1 MKVIAIEEH
10 FTTLEHVDALSSL
23 IHRVNSRSAAATD
36 ESNISFEARWVLP
49 AKLPAD
55 DGGIREK
62 LLDFEGYRIN
72 TMDEAGID
80 MQVLS
85 IMSPGVQAFDGE
97 TAVILA
103 KSINEKLAKI
113 VAGNPTR
120 YAGLATIAPQDPET
134 AAEEL
139 ERAISELGLKGACI
153 HSHTKG
159 EYLDDRKYWNIF
171 AMAEK
176 LAVPI
181 YLHPRIP
188 SPDMVRP
195 YLTYPCL
202 ATGMWG
208 FAAEVGLHAM
218 RLICS
223 GLFDQYPGL
232 KIILGHLGEALPF
245 WLWRL
250 DNRWQNNQF
259 GMQLNKRPADYIRDN
274 FVVTTSGM
282 FHQASLLC
290 TLSSLSADRILFA
303 VDYPFES
310 SIEAVKFINSALI
323 GADEKQKICGK
334 NAQDLLRI
342 KG

>member
-1 MKVIAIEEH
+1 MRVIAIEEH
-10 FTTLEHVDALSSL
+10 FTTNEHVKALRSL
-23 IHRVNSRSAAATD
+23 IHRVNSGSADAMD

-55 DGGIREK
+55 DGGIMEK
-62 LLDFEGYRIN
+62 LLDVGEHRIHV
-72 TMDEAGID
+72 MDEAGID

-97 TAVILA
+97 TARILA
-103 KSINEKLAKI
+103 KSINEELAEI
-113 VAGNPTR
+113 VERNPRR
-120 YAGLATIAPQDPET
+120 YAGLATIAPQDPKT

-139 ERAISELGLKGACI
+139 KRAVMELGLKGVCI

-176 LAVPI
+176 LSVPI

-208 FAAEVGLHAM
+208 FSAEVSLHAM

-232 KIILGHLGEALPF
+232 RIILGHFGEALPF

-250 DNRWQNNQF
+250 DNRWQKNLF
-259 GMQLNKRPADYIRDN
+259 GMQLKKKPGDYVREN
-274 FVVTTSGM
+274 FLVTTSGM
-282 FHQASLLC
+282 FHHPSLQC
-290 TLSSLSADRILFA
+290 AYSTLSADRILFA

-310 SIEAVKFINSALI
+310 CNDAVTFIRSAPMSD
-323 GADEKQKICGK
+323 DEKGQMFGR
-334 NAQDLLRI
+334 NAEKLL
-342 KG
+342 KL

>member
-1 MKVIAIEEH
+1 MKIIAIEEH
-10 FTTLEHVDALSSL
+10 FTTVEHVKALRSL
-23 IHRVNSRSAAATD
+23 INRVSSGSPDAVD
-36 ESNISFEARWVLP
+36 ERHISFEARWASP
-49 AKLPAD
+49 ANVPAGD
-55 DGGIREK
+55 AGIMEK
-62 LLDFEGYRIN
+62 LLDVGEQRLKV
-72 TMDEAGID
+72 MDEAGID

-85 IMSPGVQAFDGE
+85 IMSPGVQAFDGK
-97 TAVILA
+97 TASILA
-103 KSINEKLAKI
+103 KAINEELAEI
-113 VAGNPTR
+113 VETNPRR
-120 YAGLATIAPQDPET
+120 YAGFATIAPQDPKT
-134 AAEEL
+134 AVEEL
-139 ERAISELGLKGACI
+139 KRAILELGLKGACI

-159 EYLDDRKYWNIF
+159 EYLDDRKYWDIF

-208 FAAEVGLHAM
+208 FAAEVSLHAM

-232 KIILGHLGEALPF
+232 KIILGHFGEALPF

-250 DNRWQNNQF
+250 DNRWQNNLF
-259 GMQLNKRPADYIRDN
+259 GLQLKKKPADYIRDN

-282 FHQASLLC
+282 FHHPALLC
-290 TLSSLSADRILFA
+290 TYSSLSAERILFA
-303 VDYPFES
+303 VDHPFES
-310 SIEAVKFINSALI
+310 SKDAVSFIKSAPI
-323 GADEKQKICGK
+323 SDKEKENICSA
-334 NAQDLLRI
+334 NAYRFLKLQS
-342 KG
+342 

>member
-10 FTTLEHVDALSSL
+10 FTTIEHVDALRSL
-23 IHRVNSRSAAATD
+23 INRVNSGSADAMD
-36 ESNISFEARWVLP
+36 ECNISFEARWVLP

-55 DGGIREK
+55 DGGILEK
-62 LLDFEGYRIN
+62 LLDVEGRRIDV
-72 TMDEAGID
+72 MDEAGID

-97 TAVILA
+97 TATILA

-113 VAGNPTR
+113 IERNPKR
-120 YAGLATIAPQDPET
+120 YAGLATIAPQDPKT

-139 ERAISELGLKGACI
+139 ERAKLELGLKGACI

-159 EYLDDRKYWNIF
+159 EYLDDRKYWTIF
-171 AMAEK
+171 AAAEK

-188 SPDMVRP
+188 SPLMVRP

-208 FAAEVGLHAM
+208 FAAEVSLHAM

-223 GLFDQYPGL
+223 GLFDEFPGL
-232 KIILGHLGEALPF
+232 KIILGHFGEALPF

-250 DNRWQNNQF
+250 DNRWQKNLF
-259 GMQLNKRPADYIRDN
+259 GMQLKKKPADYVRDN

-282 FHQASLLC
+282 FHHPSLQC
-290 TLSSLSADRILFA
+290 AYSTLSADRILFA

-310 SIEAVKFINSALI
+310 CRDAVKFIKSSPISEN
-323 GADEKQKICGK
+323 EKESICRK
-334 NAQDLLRI
+334 NAEHLL
-342 KG
+342 KL

>member
-10 FTTLEHVDALSSL
+10 FTTIEHVDALRSL
-23 IHRVNSRSAAATD
+23 INRVNSGSADAMD
-36 ESNISFEARWVLP
+36 ECHISFEARWVLP

-55 DGGIREK
+55 DGGIMEK
-62 LLDFEGYRIN
+62 LLDVEGRRIDV
-72 TMDEAGID
+72 MDEAGID

-97 TAVILA
+97 TATILA

-113 VAGNPTR
+113 IERNPKR
-120 YAGLATIAPQDPET
+120 YAGLATIAPQDPKT

-139 ERAISELGLKGACI
+139 ERAILELGLKGACI

-159 EYLDDRKYWNIF
+159 EYLDDRKYWTIF
-171 AMAEK
+171 AVAEK

-188 SPDMVRP
+188 SPHMVRP

-208 FAAEVGLHAM
+208 FAAEVSLHAM

-223 GLFDQYPGL
+223 GLFDEFPGL
-232 KIILGHLGEALPF
+232 KIILGHFGEALPF

-250 DNRWQNNQF
+250 DNRWQKNLF
-259 GMQLNKRPADYIRDN
+259 GMQLKKKPADYVRDN

-282 FHQASLLC
+282 FHHPSLQC
-290 TLSSLSADRILFA
+290 AYSTLSADRILFA

-310 SIEAVKFINSALI
+310 CSDAVKFIKSSPISEN
-323 GADEKQKICGK
+323 EKESICRK
-334 NAQDLLRI
+334 NAEHLL
-342 KG
+342 KL